1 MYIIEVIQKGTGIW
15 LDGFGSR
22 DKVEATIMR
31 DSLKRMYPNE
41 TVIMEWS
48 N

>member
-15 LDGFGSR
+15 IDGFGSR
-22 DKVEATIMR
+22 DKVEATKM
-31 DSLKRMYPNE
+31 LKTLKGMYPND
-41 TVIMEWS
+41 TVMMEWS